1 MDPFYFLKRLNK
13 ILSIIIMAKGY
24 VTSSITLYV
33 VYKKNYNIFFKILSK
48 IFYRN
53 KYSIVRNFNLSS
65 ISINFL

>member
-1 MDPFYFLKRLNK
+1 MDPLYFLKHLNK
-13 ILSIIIMAKGY
+13 IFSIIIMAKGY